1 MGIRLAL
8 GASVA
13 NVYGIVFKYG
23 FALTATGLAIGAVVA
38 AIASRWLAALLYET
52 SAADALSWAAML
64 GAIVLAAVVACLGP
78 ARRSA
83 KADPVTVLRAE

>member
-1 MGIRLAL
+1 V
-8 GASVA
+8 ASVYA
-13 NVYGIVFKYG
+13 IVFKYG
-23 FALTATGLAIGAVVA
+23 FGLAATGLVIGAAVA

-52 SAADALSWAAML
+52 SAADALSWTAMV
-64 GAIVLAAVVACLGP
+64 GAIVLAAAVACLGP